1 MSLER
6 AHVRVELSALL
17 ARVFESVMDALLVA
31 AQVALVRGLVA
42 APVAGIPHTQVHPLP
57 VLFHRLE

>member
-1 MSLER
+1 
-6 AHVRVELSALL
+6 V
-17 ARVFESVMDALLVA
+17 DALLVA
-31 AQVALVRGLVA
+31 TQVALVRGLVA